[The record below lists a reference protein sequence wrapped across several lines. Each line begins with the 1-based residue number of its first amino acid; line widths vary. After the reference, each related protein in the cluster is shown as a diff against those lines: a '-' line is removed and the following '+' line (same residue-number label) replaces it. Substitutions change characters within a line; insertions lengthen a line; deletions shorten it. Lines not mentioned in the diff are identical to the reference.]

1 MGAVAIRIGGAVVT
15 TTTPIEGNLIEQP
28 PFELLLGQRT
38 RSVASNFDFITT
50 YADFADV
57 FEMPRQIHEWVAVQM
72 IASVINGKVRIPWGA
87 ATYSLDLW
95 VLLLS
100 ASGQGRNT
108 TTDVALEVLDA
119 AEITELLR
127 RTTWGSPAAFY
138 QQVAEHPHGLYVW
151 PEFSVVMRTL
161 SDPRFAGVKEWIT
174 DRYDN
179 LRVPDSVAYRTT
191 GKKSDTP
198 PIEFTESPRIN
209 ILATSSIDW
218 FVNSLEQADTTGGF
232 VPRWLP
238 KQVGKPDRLIP
249 KPKPTNQELV
259 PVLTERLKSIS
270 NLKGDAD
277 LAEIEDLFDTW
288 YTDTHGRFYSQS
300 NVSLAAPFFNRL
312 RAEVLKLAVVYEV
325 SESGQ
330 LQVTERAFAR
340 AVDAAS
346 DAEKTIFELLRTG
359 MNREGSELEKMA
371 EKIRASGEKGVSKTE
386 LTRAFQHVKSRDR
399 DDRLRTLI
407 ESGRI
412 RMAKRETS
420 GRPAHSYIDASYPAV
435 SLSAHEE

>member
-1 MGAVAIRIGGAVVT
+1 MSAGARIEDSFISRPTHGLVQALAKKTV
-15 TTTPIEGNLIEQP
+15 QC
-28 PFELLLGQRT
+28 Q
-38 RSVASNFDFITT
+38 ADFIKT

-72 IASVINGKVRIPWGA
+72 IASVMNGKVRIPWGA
-87 ATYSLDLW
+87 TTYSLDLW

-100 ASGQGRNT
+100 GSGQGRNT

-119 AEITELLR
+119 AEIAELLR
-127 RTTWGSPAAFY
+127 KTTWGSAAAFY

-151 PEFSVVMRTL
+151 PEFSVVMKTL

-179 LRVPDSVAYRTT
+179 LRVPDSVAYRMT

-198 PIEFTESPRIN
+198 PIEFAEAPRIN
-209 ILATSSIDW
+209 ILATSSGDW

-249 KPKPTNQELV
+249 KPQPTNRELV
-259 PVLTERLKSIS
+259 PVLSERLKSIS
-270 NLKGDAD
+270 KLEGPAD
-277 LAEIEDLFDTW
+277 LSEIEDLFSKW
-288 YTDTHGRFYSQS
+288 YFETHGRFHSQP

-312 RAEVLKLAVVYEV
+312 RAEVLKLAVIYEV

-330 LQVTERAFAR
+330 LRVTERAFKR

-371 EKIRASGEKGVSKTE
+371 EKIRAAGSKGITKTD
-386 LTRAFQHVKSRDR
+386 LTRSFQHVKSRER

-407 ESGRI
+407 ESGRVQMI
-412 RMAKRETS
+412 KCETS
-420 GRPAHSYIDASYPAV
+420 GRPAHSYIDAINAAV
-435 SLSAHEE
+435 NVSTPEE